1 MLNVFASQVK
11 HYVAEVRHINSE
23 ISYLLAV
30 LWALVIV
37 LIGVFIKVEPSAGY
51 MQLPYLAWVTFASVL
66 NYSLLKLNTQPVSP
80 SLAQQALQW
89 LQEFCMQT

>member
-1 MLNVFASQVK
+1 MKAP
-11 HYVAEVRHINSE
+11 
-23 ISYLLAV
+23 YLPAV

-66 NYSLLKLNTQPVSP
+66 NYSLLKLNTQPVSH
-80 SLAQQALQW
+80 SLAQ
-89 LQEFCMQT
+89 